1 MSTKNPRIHV
11 LVEEPIYRTI
21 HALAASEGMSI
32 SAVTHSLI
40 REALEMRE
48 DASLAALAEDREKT
62 MPAVDLLDHED
73 VWR

>member
-21 HALAASEGMSI
+21 HTLASNEGMSI

-48 DASLAALAEDREKT
+48 DASLAALAEAREKT
-62 MPAVDLLDHED
+62 LPEVDLLDHED